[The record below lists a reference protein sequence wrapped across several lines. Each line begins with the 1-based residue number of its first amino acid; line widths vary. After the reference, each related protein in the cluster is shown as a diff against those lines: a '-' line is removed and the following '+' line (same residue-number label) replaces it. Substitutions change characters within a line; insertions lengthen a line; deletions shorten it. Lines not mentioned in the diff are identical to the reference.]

1 MHGFSSILE
10 TWIFPANVNRQKNSI
25 PACRSLSPYNREPW
39 TCVTRWLDNGQQFLP
54 KATKCTKLQ
63 DCYDTIASF
72 KILKLCKTTKPPCRQ
87 QQQPRQDIIVPFTAQ
102 NKSLWV
108 LTYIWP
114 WKWPSSIGENKMG
127 GENRL
132 ARTSN
137 ILLTISYYVD

>member
-25 PACRSLSPYNREPW
+25 PACRSLSPYNRELW

-54 KATKCTKLQ
+54 RATKCTKLQ

-114 WKWPSSIGENKMG
+114 WKWPSSIGETRMG

-132 ARTSN
+132 ARNPTFFSQLV
-137 ILLTISYYVD
+137 IM

>member
-54 KATKCTKLQ
+54 RATKCTKLQ

-114 WKWPSSIGENKMG
+114 WKRPSSIGENKMG